1 MVIVIAALLLSV
13 LLGALFLIPRD
24 RKLEEVYLFHFL
36 SSSMNKFT
44 SI

>member
-24 RKLEEVYLFHFL
+24 RKFEEVYLFHFFN
-36 SSSMNKFT
+36 SPMHKFT